1 MAGHSIGKPSSFTV
15 GCALNMAAD
24 DIDREISVLKRK
36 MEAGADFAL
45 GQAVFEPQRIQ
56 RFHDRFAEVTGDVLD
71 LPVLMAVM
79 PLQSLRQARFLHNE
93 VPGIVIP
100 DSIMQRIA
108 AAGAKSPET
117 GVDIAQELLDQMT
130 GMIQGAYII
139 PSFGN
144 YDQAAD
150 VVAYLKRNQDKSS

>member
-1 MAGHSIGKPSSFTV
+1 
-15 GCALNMAAD
+15 
-24 DIDREISVLKRK
+24 
-36 MEAGADFAL
+36 
-45 GQAVFEPQRIQ
+45 
-56 RFHDRFAEVTGDVLD
+56 
-71 LPVLMAVM
+71 
-79 PLQSLRQARFLHNE
+79 
-93 VPGIVIP
+93 
-100 DSIMQRIA
+100 MQRIA